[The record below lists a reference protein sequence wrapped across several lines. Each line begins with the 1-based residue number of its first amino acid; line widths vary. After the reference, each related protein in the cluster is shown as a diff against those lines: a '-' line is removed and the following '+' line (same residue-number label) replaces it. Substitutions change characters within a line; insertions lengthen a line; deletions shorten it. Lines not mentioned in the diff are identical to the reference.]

1 MSARRPIIGILGG
14 MGPEATVELM
24 RRVLVATPASDD
36 RDHVHLLVDSNPD
49 VPSRIAALIERT
61 GESPEREL
69 VDMAKRLQVAGADA
83 LAIACNTAH
92 AYAPAIT
99 RSVPLPL
106 LDMIELTA
114 SRIAAMALRHRRIG
128 LLASTAVVNLGLYA
142 RALQRH
148 GIETTAP
155 QRQPELMDVIRT
167 VKRGDTGPAT
177 RRSFAQIADDLLA
190 QGVDLLLIACT
201 ELSLL
206 ADSIAPDAP
215 CIDAL
220 DVLVDDIVTFG
231 RPGRADEAMPRQ
243 RRSQR

>member
-1 MSARRPIIGILGG
+1 
-14 MGPEATVELM
+14 
-24 RRVLVATPASDD
+24 
-36 RDHVHLLVDSNPD
+36 
-49 VPSRIAALIERT
+49 
-61 GESPEREL
+61 
-69 VDMAKRLQVAGADA
+69 
-83 LAIACNTAH
+83 
-92 AYAPAIT
+92 
-99 RSVPLPL
+99 
-106 LDMIELTA
+106 
-114 SRIAAMALRHRRIG
+114 MALRHRRIG

-142 RALQRH
+142 RALHRH
-148 GIETTAP
+148 GIETIAP
-155 QRQPELMDVIRT
+155 QRQAELMDVIRA